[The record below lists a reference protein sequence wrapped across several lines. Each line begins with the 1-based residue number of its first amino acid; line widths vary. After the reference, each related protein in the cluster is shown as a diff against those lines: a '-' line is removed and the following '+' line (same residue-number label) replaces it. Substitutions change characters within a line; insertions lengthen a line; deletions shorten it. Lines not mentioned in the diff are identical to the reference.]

1 MNGVALL
8 PITCGLLPA
17 SVIVGILMSKYGR
30 FRPAVWAGW
39 IVTVVATSLLCLLGT
54 NTRTAVFVI
63 IFLCVGLGQGLL
75 LSSLNFTVQAI
86 ARTQDVAYAAAL
98 YAFLRGVGLCLGVA
112 IGGTIFQNFL
122 SRYLVQAGLQTAIA
136 ENAEAFI
143 ATLKALPASE
153 YKKNLLGAFAK
164 AFRGLFAIL
173 SGISA
178 VGGFVSLAVGK
189 HGMDKPM
196 DSEHVLQQKD
206 PKVIQSDNTTTETET

>member
-17 SVIVGILMSKYGR
+17 SVIVGVLMSKYGR

-39 IVTVVATSLLCLLGT
+39 IVTVLATSLLCLLGT
-54 NTRTAVFVI
+54 NTSIATYVV

-86 ARTQDVAYAAAL
+86 ASTQDVAYAAAL

-122 SRYLVQAGLQTAIA
+122 SRYLAQAGLPTAIA
-136 ENAEAFI
+136 GDAEGFI
-143 ATLKALPASE
+143 ATLKSLQESK
-153 YKKNLLGAFAK
+153 YKEDLLHAFSR
-164 AFRGLFAIL
+164 AFVGLFAIL
-173 SGISA
+173 SGISTL
-178 VGGFVSLAVGK
+178 GGFVSLAVRK

-196 DSEHVLQQKD
+196 DSEHVLQQKGTEAS
-206 PKVIQSDNTTTETET
+206 QSDKNTTETEG